1 MGGMY
6 SLEIYLAHGLFLKI
20 IPIESQQQL
29 LSLPGLS
36 LVAIN
41 YLLTLV
47 LTYILISLLRNNNLL
62 NYIAFA
68 KK

>member
-1 MGGMY
+1 MGGVY
-6 SLEIYLAHGLFLKI
+6 SLEIYLAHGLFLKT
-20 IPIESQQQL
+20 IPIEGQQQL